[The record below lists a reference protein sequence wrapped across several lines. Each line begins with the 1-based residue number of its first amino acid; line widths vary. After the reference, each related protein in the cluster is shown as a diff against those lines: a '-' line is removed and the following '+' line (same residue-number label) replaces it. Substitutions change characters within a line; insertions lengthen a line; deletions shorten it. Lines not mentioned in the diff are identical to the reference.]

1 MDPDLVLYISGLLSA
16 KMNSEPVHV
25 HIYVFTMCSEMLN
38 SQATSLVPR
47 PCPAY
52 CCFCKWW

>member
-52 CCFCKWW
+52 CCFCK